1 MYDSSHIN
9 RFVKCKRQIWKMMT
23 KKMSLLLTGMLLCL
37 APDIKGNETDGRI
50 KGIVMDGELGGPLEF
65 VTVQVKAKGSDKI
78 LQGAVTGSD
87 GNYSIGGLK
96 KGEYIAV
103 VQNPAST
110 EDVRKIADLINRID
124 FDGTHLLALKDTF
137 PDKVY
142 LGEINPQYY
151 AFLAALKAQCD
162 YLQQNVYEKQ
172 RENITTSIEWKKK
185 IVREAEDSQKAAKD
199 RMDVARK
206 WLKRY
211 VSLDQQEIATYE
223 YETDQIKNNY
233 LTTVQEVQNINRE
246 IASTRMQIT
255 EAYHRLEQLEV
266 EQLEKER
273 ELKVEL
279 LSTHQN
285 LIANMAAWEQKYVF
299 KAPFDGKVEFL
310 KFISDGQ
317 FVQAGEAVFGVIPK
331 ENHIYGQVLLP
342 ANGAGKVKENSKVVI
357 KLENY
362 PYMEYGYIEGY
373 VSSISLVTQTQ
384 KTGEKTIET
393 YLINVELPNGLTTN
407 YEETLDFK
415 YELGGTADIIVKDRR
430 LIERLFDNL
439 RYRTK

>member
-1 MYDSSHIN
+1 M
-9 RFVKCKRQIWKMMT
+9 
-23 KKMSLLLTGMLLCL
+23 
-37 APDIKGNETDGRI
+37 E
-50 KGIVMDGELGGPLEF
+50 
-65 VTVQVKAKGSDKI
+65 
-78 LQGAVTGSD
+78 
-87 GNYSIGGLK
+87 
-96 KGEYIAV
+96 
-103 VQNPAST
+103 
-110 EDVRKIADLINRID
+110 
-124 FDGTHLLALKDTF
+124 
-137 PDKVY
+137 
-142 LGEINPQYY
+142 
-151 AFLAALKAQCD
+151 
-162 YLQQNVYEKQ
+162 
-172 RENITTSIEWKKK
+172 
-185 IVREAEDSQKAAKD
+185 
-199 RMDVARK
+199 VARK

-299 KAPFDGKVEFL
+299 KAPFDGKV
-310 KFISDGQ
+310 
-317 FVQAGEAVFGVIPK
+317 AVFGVIPK

>member
-172 RENITTSIEWKKK
+172 RENITTGIEWKKK
-185 IVREAEDSQKAAKD
+185 IVQEAEDSRKAAKD
-199 RMDVARK
+199 RMEVAQK

>member
-78 LQGAVTGSD
+78 LQGAVTRSD